1 MVTKINT
8 KIIKCTRCSNFNDY
22 YIKKKLPGNNNSNE
36 YYRWNKNINKIFDYC
51 KNFKKI
57 YEDTM
62 FEYENSFKNK
72 NIKKQKINNHGAF
85 KYSKH
90 TCCEC
95 GSSTNTLYQFL
106 TIYMTNI
113 YFLF

>member
-1 MVTKINT
+1 
-8 KIIKCTRCSNFNDY
+8 
-22 YIKKKLPGNNNSNE
+22 
-36 YYRWNKNINKIFDYC
+36 
-51 KNFKKI
+51 
-57 YEDTM
+57 M

-113 YFLF
+113 YFLFWNSMDKELEKQYEIIKNIAIDMNINCNEDIIKKIENDKKK